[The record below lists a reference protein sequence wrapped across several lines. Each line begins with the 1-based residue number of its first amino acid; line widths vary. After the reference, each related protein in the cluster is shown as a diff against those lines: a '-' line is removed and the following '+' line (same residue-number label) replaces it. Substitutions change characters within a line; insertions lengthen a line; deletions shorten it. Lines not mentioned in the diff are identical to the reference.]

1 MKRIDRINLEFSRR
15 INRRAV
21 LLGSLQA
28 AFVGTLAYR
37 MRYLQV
43 EQAGE
48 FKLLAEENSIKIRLV
63 PTARGLIF
71 DRNGSLSAMEEQSY
85 RVNIT
90 GKKD

>member
-63 PTARGLIF
+63 PPARGLIF
-71 DRNGSLSAMEEQSY
+71 DRNGILIAGNEQ
-85 RVNIT
+85 N
-90 GKKD
+90 